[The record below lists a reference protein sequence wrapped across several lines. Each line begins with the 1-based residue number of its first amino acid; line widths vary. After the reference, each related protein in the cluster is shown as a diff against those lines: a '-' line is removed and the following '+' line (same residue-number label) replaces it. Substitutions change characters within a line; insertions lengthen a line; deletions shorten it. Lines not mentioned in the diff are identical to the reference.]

1 MEPDPHGAGA
11 DAVGGKTAH
20 LVDGDSNAA
29 PQMLHPRR
37 PRSGRYDLTQE
48 ADRGPVGIGFQL
60 QGSAARYLK
69 RHEAGLSFTSSASV
83 RRLAGGVRHQLGELC
98 VDKSPDEGVSGCLQD
113 ARRNGLS
120 DRGGYTKTG
129 EDHLVAHRGAFGV
142 LIQYIQSH
150 VSILTR

>member
-1 MEPDPHGAGA
+1 MEPDPHGTGA

-20 LVDGDSNAA
+20 LVNGDGDAT
-29 PQMLHPRR
+29 PPMLHLRR
-37 PRSGRYDLTQE
+37 PRPGRYYL
-48 ADRGPVGIGFQL
+48 ADETDPAPVGAGLQL
-60 QGSAARYLK
+60 QGGPARYLK